1 MAEYDIAVIGG
12 DRRTAFMIPFFQ
24 ENGYRVISF
33 GIQETENEKT
43 EAAALR
49 KMASCQVKPDGRANS
64 LKEAL
69 DSADVIV
76 GGIPLEKEGVLEIR
90 ELSRLIRKRH
100 TIFGGVI
107 PESFRQECSERD
119 ILCCD
124 FMLVEGIA
132 VFNAV
137 ATAEGAIL
145 EALRHKDTNIHK
157 SESLVIGYGRCGK
170 ILSDKLKGL
179 SACVTVCSSSRIE
192 LAVADAY
199 GFRTL
204 PLEQLESKAG
214 EFEYIYNTA
223 PALLLTEELLEEI
236 REDALIIDIASGS
249 GGVDYK
255 AAERLSKAALRCP
268 GLPGK
273 YAGRTSAKCLTDYVL
288 RHL

>member
-24 ENGYRVISF
+24 ENGYSVISF
-33 GIQETENEKT
+33 GIQETDKEN
-43 EAAALR
+43 A
-49 KMASCQVKPDGRANS
+49 DGRAHS

-69 DSADVIV
+69 DGADVIV

-90 ELSRLIRKRH
+90 ELSRLIRKKH

-124 FMLVEGIA
+124 FMLVESIA

-137 ATAEGAIL
+137 ATAEGAVL

-179 SACVTVCSSSRIE
+179 SACVTVCSNSQTE

-199 GFRTL
+199 GLRTL
-204 PLEQLESKAG
+204 PLEQLESRAG

-223 PALLLTEELLEEI
+223 PALLLTEKLLEKI

-255 AAERLSKAALRCP
+255 AAERLNITALRCP

>member
-33 GIQETENEKT
+33 GIQETDKEN
-43 EAAALR
+43 A
-49 KMASCQVKPDGRANS
+49 DGRAHS

-69 DSADVIV
+69 DGADVIV

-90 ELSRLIRKRH
+90 ELSRLIRKKH
-100 TIFGGVI
+100 TIFGGGI

-124 FMLVEGIA
+124 FMLVESIA

-137 ATAEGAIL
+137 ATAEGAVL

-179 SACVTVCSSSRIE
+179 SACVTVCSNSQTE

-199 GFRTL
+199 GLRTL
-204 PLEQLESKAG
+204 PLEQLESRAG

-223 PALLLTEELLEEI
+223 PALLLTEKLLEKI

-255 AAERLSKAALRCP
+255 AAERLNITALRCP

>member
-1 MAEYDIAVIGG
+1 MGFKELYYTIFSYGG
-12 DRRTAFMIPFFQ
+12 SRTCHPSCRTGKRAAGTVADALRPVRLQRR
-24 ENGYRVISF
+24 G
-33 GIQETENEKT
+33 
-43 EAAALR
+43 AAA
-49 KMASCQVKPDGRANS
+49 GRTRY
-64 LKEAL
+64 
-69 DSADVIV
+69 I
-76 GGIPLEKEGVLEIR
+76 
-90 ELSRLIRKRH
+90 H
-100 TIFGGVI
+100 I

-124 FMLVEGIA
+124 FMLVESIA

-137 ATAEGAIL
+137 ATAEGAVL

-179 SACVTVCSSSRIE
+179 SACVTVCSNSQTE

-199 GFRTL
+199 GLRTL

-223 PALLLTEELLEEI
+223 PALLLTEKLLEKI

-255 AAERLSKAALRCP
+255 AAERLNITALRCP

>member
-33 GIQETENEKT
+33 GIQETDKEN
-43 EAAALR
+43 A
-49 KMASCQVKPDGRANS
+49 DGRAHS

-69 DSADVIV
+69 DGAEVIV

-90 ELSRLIRKRH
+90 ELSRLIRKKH

-124 FMLVEGIA
+124 FMLVESIA

-137 ATAEGAIL
+137 ATAEGAVL

-179 SACVTVCSSSRIE
+179 SACVTVCSNSQTE

-199 GFRTL
+199 GLRTL
-204 PLEQLESKAG
+204 PLEQLESRAG

-223 PALLLTEELLEEI
+223 PALLLTEKLLEKI
-236 REDALIIDIASGS
+236 REDALIIDIASAR

-255 AAERLSKAALRCP
+255 AAERLNITALRCP

>member
-33 GIQETENEKT
+33 GIQETDKEN
-43 EAAALR
+43 A
-49 KMASCQVKPDGRANS
+49 DGRAHS

-69 DSADVIV
+69 DGADVIV

-90 ELSRLIRKRH
+90 ELSRLIRKKH

-124 FMLVEGIA
+124 FMLVESIA

-137 ATAEGAIL
+137 ATAEGAVL

-179 SACVTVCSSSRIE
+179 SACVTVCSNSQTE

-199 GFRTL
+199 GLRTL
-204 PLEQLESKAG
+204 PLEQLESRAG

-223 PALLLTEELLEEI
+223 PALLLTEKLLEKI
-236 REDALIIDIASGS
+236 REDALIIDIASGR
-249 GGVDYK
+249 GGVDY
-255 AAERLSKAALRCP
+255 
-268 GLPGK
+268 
-273 YAGRTSAKCLTDYVL
+273 
-288 RHL
+288 